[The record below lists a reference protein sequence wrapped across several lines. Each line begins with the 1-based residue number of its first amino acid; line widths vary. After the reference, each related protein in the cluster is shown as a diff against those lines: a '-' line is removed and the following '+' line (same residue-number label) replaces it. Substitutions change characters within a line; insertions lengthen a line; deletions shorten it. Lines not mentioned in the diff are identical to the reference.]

1 MIETAYTLGERL
13 GLAVWC
19 HDQAGPYQTVPVA
32 GPSWQ
37 PESQPARQPAVYIRN
52 GTAKMLTLFHPA
64 TGLVQLA
71 GVTQCPNA
79 VLHPWLKQE
88 LTAILAQLPAPPV
101 TSPTTTRA
109 QWAQWQVGLTKRFTL
124 PQTLPPLR
132 MLLVLDNLTG
142 HKTPHFVLWLVANGI
157 MPLYTPLGA
166 SWLNMAETIQGILA
180 WRALSGQ
187 HPQSTAEI
195 IAWFAAVT
203 RHWNQAP
210 TPFEWGGKRAA
221 RRQRSRQ
228 RRHMLSRSG
237 ACTRRAVRR
246 TKLEKW
252 QQSCQV
258 TH

>member
-1 MIETAYTLGERL
+1 M
-13 GLAVWC
+13 
-19 HDQAGPYQTVPVA
+19 A

-37 PESQPARQPAVYIRN
+37 PESQPARQSAVYMRN

-64 TGLVQLA
+64 TGQVQLA
-71 GVTQCPNA
+71 GVTRCPNA

-88 LTAILAQLPAPPV
+88 LTTILAPLPPPA
-101 TSPTTTRA
+101 TSPAATRT
-109 QWAQWQVGLTKRFTL
+109 QWERWQVGLTRRFTL
-124 PQTLPPLR
+124 PKLLPPLR
-132 MLLVLDNLTG
+132 LLLVLDNLAG
-142 HKTPHFVLWLVANGI
+142 HKTPDFVLWLVSRGI

-187 HPQSTAEI
+187 HPQSTDEMVE
-195 IAWFAAVT
+195 WFAAVA

-221 RRQRSRQ
+221 RRQRGRQ
-228 RRHMLSRSG
+228 RRHMLGRSG
-237 ACTRRAVRR
+237 ACSRRSVRR

-252 QQSCQV
+252 PQSCQV